1 MKIVLIVEGVKD
13 AEQIHNAFDGNPS
26 IKTLVTEGTKFNN
39 RIIAEL
45 EDCMRDEECNI
56 YIFSDPDEAGDSL
69 KEMINSIYP
78 EIPRLEADTKEC
90 SYFTG
95 KRFKMGVEYASF
107 RYLRKLI
114 SPILGLPY
122 IEEEN
127 INWE

>member
-26 IKTLVTEGTKFNN
+26 IRTLVTEGTKFNN

-45 EDCMRDEECNI
+45 EDCIRDEECKV
-56 YIFSDPDEAGDSL
+56 YIFSDPDVAGLQIS
-69 KEMINSIYP
+69 EMIQNVYP
-78 EIPRLEADTKEC
+78 DIPRIEPDLKEC

-95 KRFKMGVEYASF
+95 KRFKAGVEYASF
-107 RYLRKLI
+107 KYLRKII
-114 SPILGLPY
+114 SPILGIEY
-122 IEEEN
+122 IEEET

>member
-1 MKIVLIVEGVKD
+1 MKVVLIVEGLKD
-13 AEQIHNAFDGNPS
+13 AEQIERAFDGNQD
-26 IKTLVTEGTKFNN
+26 IKTIVTEGTKFNN

-45 EDCMRDEECNI
+45 ENCMREEECSI
-56 YIFSDPDEAGDSL
+56 YVFSDPDVAGDQIA
-69 KEMINSIYP
+69 EMVWNVFP
-78 EIPRLEADTKEC
+78 EIPRLEADLKEC

-95 KRFKMGVEYASF
+95 KRKKAGIEYASY

-114 SPILGLPY
+114 SPFLGLDY

>member
-1 MKIVLIVEGVKD
+1 MKVVLIVEGLKD
-13 AEQIHNAFDGNPS
+13 AEQIERAFDGNQD
-26 IKTLVTEGTKFNN
+26 IKTIVTEGTKFNN

-45 EDCMRDEECNI
+45 EDCMREEECSI
-56 YIFSDPDEAGDSL
+56 YVLSDPDEAGDSICD
-69 KEMINSIYP
+69 MVWRIFP
-78 EIPRLEADTKEC
+78 EIKRIEADTKEC

-95 KRFKMGVEYASF
+95 KRFKMGIEYASY

-114 SPILGLPY
+114 SPFLGLDY